1 MDRRFDRSASLFFIA
16 IGAAFILGAR
26 QLSSTA
32 YGSRVGPDIF
42 PMGLGV
48 ILILLSLRLFYETFR
63 YSGEEESGGDGRLDW
78 KRFGGLLAAALLY
91 ALLLETIGY
100 VISTFLFLLIGF
112 QVIKRGSW
120 GLSALVAAVF
130 SGGVYFL
137 YAVLMKGTLPGWP
150 VWIAG

>member
-1 MDRRFDRSASLFFIA
+1 MYRLFDRTASFAFIA

-26 QLSSTA
+26 NLSSTA

-48 ILILLSLRLFYETFR
+48 VLILLSLRLFYETFR
-63 YSGEEESGGDGRLDW
+63 YSGKEERDEKENLDW
-78 KRFGGLLAAALLY
+78 RRFGWLLSAALLY
-91 ALLLETIGY
+91 ALLLESLGY
-100 VISTFLFLLIGF
+100 VISTFLFLLAGF
-112 QVIKRGSW
+112 QIIQRGSW

-137 YAVLMKGTLPGWP
+137 YVNLLKGTLPGWP

>member
-48 ILILLSLRLFYETFR
+48 ILILLSLRLFY
-63 YSGEEESGGDGRLDW
+63 
-78 KRFGGLLAAALLY
+78 
-91 ALLLETIGY
+91 
-100 VISTFLFLLIGF
+100 
-112 QVIKRGSW
+112 
-120 GLSALVAAVF
+120 
-130 SGGVYFL
+130 
-137 YAVLMKGTLPGWP
+137 
-150 VWIAG
+150 